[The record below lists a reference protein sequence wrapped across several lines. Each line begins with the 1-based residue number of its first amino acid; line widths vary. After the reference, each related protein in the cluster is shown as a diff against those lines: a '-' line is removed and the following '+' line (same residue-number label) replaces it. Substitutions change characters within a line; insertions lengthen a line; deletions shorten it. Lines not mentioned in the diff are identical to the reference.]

1 MLKNQKFLALL
12 YIIALLAVFQTQ
24 AFAKD
29 EWINIR
35 SKNFNLIGNAS
46 EKDIRKVATKLEQF
60 RETFRI
66 LLPSIKLNSPIPT
79 NVVVFKSA
87 SSYKPFLPRRGD
99 GKADTNIAG
108 YFQPGEDVNYIT
120 LSTEGTDSETYG
132 TIFHEYVHFMVDTT
146 FGKSDVPPW
155 FNEGLAEYYQTFAI
169 EEDQKVKLGLL
180 QDNHLFLLRQNKL
193 IPLET
198 FFKINNYSL
207 HRNGDHS
214 RSIFYAQA
222 WALIHYLI
230 QSKKS
235 AGLGKFLDL
244 VIKDVPPEK
253 AFQDAFQTT
262 YAQMEKDLKKY
273 VDQSSYIAQLITLKE
288 KMSFDADLKVAP
300 LNEADSNAYLG
311 DLMYHSHRYEDAE
324 PLLQKAIALNPNS
337 SMVNTTFGMVKIR
350 QRKFAEAKNYLD
362 KAISDDQKN
371 HAAFYQYAYL
381 LSRESYDDFG
391 MVSAFP
397 KEKAARMREL
407 LQKAIALNPSYTE
420 SYDLYAFVSLVN
432 NENLDE
438 SIGHLRNALRYQPGN
453 QRYAIRIAEIYAR
466 QNKFSEAAAIAEKIA
481 NTADEQQVKSQA
493 ENVLNRIRQQ
503 QAYSEQAERS
513 RKEYEEAI
521 AEAKKNGNR
530 VVIVNNQDEKPMSDA
545 EIAKIDEEAKMRSI
559 NEQLRKIV
567 AGENQVVARIQK
579 IECKGKSITY
589 TIKTDGETFTLTSK
603 DFQGLSLM
611 AFLSDAEN
619 AQISCNAN
627 LSAYNSVLTYKL
639 QPDSKGANRGELLA
653 VDFVP
658 DSFRFIDVSQPDPR
672 IVEAQKKMSE
682 ALATREIPDDE
693 PQSKINMDA
702 AQREAMMRGI
712 KDAMHK
718 LQPGEKQQLGFI
730 EKIECSNKGMI
741 FSFKTA
747 TNIIKLT
754 SASPQ
759 AIQLH
764 AFTPEVSSV
773 QFGCGLKQLDI
784 PVVFTYKETTN
795 QKNSSGELM
804 ILEFMPKTFTLDE

>member
-1 MLKNQKFLALL
+1 MLKNQKFRALL
-12 YIIALLAVFQTQ
+12 YIVALLVVFQTQ

-35 SKNFNLIGNAS
+35 SKNFNLVGNAS

-60 RETFRI
+60 RESFRMI
-66 LLPSIKLNSPIPT
+66 FAQMKLNSAIPT

-87 SSYKPFLPRRGD
+87 SSYKPYKPKRAD
-99 GKADTNIAG
+99 GKIDEWVAG
-108 YFQPGEDVNYIT
+108 YFQSGEDVNYIT
-120 LSTEGTDSETYG
+120 ISTEGEDADTYG

-155 FNEGLAEYYQTFAI
+155 FNEGLAEYYQTYAI
-169 EEDQKVKLGLL
+169 EEDQKVKLGLPQSGHLNLL
-180 QDNHLFLLRQNKL
+180 QQTKL

-198 FFKINNYSL
+198 LFKISNYSL
-207 HRNGDHS
+207 HQNGNHS
-214 RSIFYAQA
+214 RSIFYAQS
-222 WALIHYLI
+222 WALIHYLV
-230 QSKKS
+230 QTGKS
-235 AGLGKFLDL
+235 EGLSKFLSL
-244 VIKDVPPEK
+244 SLKNTPPET
-253 AFQDAFQTT
+253 AFQDAFQMN
-262 YAQMEKDLKKY
+262 YAQMEKELKKY
-273 VDQSSYIAQLITLKE
+273 VAQSTYKYHIVTLKN
-288 KMSFDADLKVAP
+288 KLTFDNEMQVAP
-300 LNEADSNAYLG
+300 MSEADSNTYLG
-311 DLMYHSHRYEDAE
+311 DLMYHTHRYDDAE
-324 PLLQKAIALNPNS
+324 PLLQKAVQLAPNS
-337 SMVNTTFGMVKIR
+337 SMANTTYGMVKIR

-391 MVSAFP
+391 YVSAFP
-397 KEKAARMREL
+397 KEKATRMREL
-407 LQKAIALNPSYTE
+407 LQKAIALNPGYTE
-420 SYDLYAFVSLVN
+420 SYELLAFISLVN

-438 SIGHLRNALRYQPGN
+438 SIANLQKAMRYQPGN

-466 QNKFSEAAAIAEKIA
+466 QEKYKEAAAIAEKIA
-481 NTADEQQVKSQA
+481 NTTDDQQVKSQS
-493 ENVLNRIRQQ
+493 EKVLSQIRQQ
-503 QAYSEQAERS
+503 QNYAEQAEKS
-513 RKEYEEAI
+513 RKDYETML
-521 AEAKKNGNR
+521 AEAKKNGNQ
-530 VVIVNNQDEKPMSDA
+530 VVVLNRRNEKPMSDE
-545 EIAKIDEEAKMRSI
+545 EIAKIDEEARMRSI
-559 NEQLRKIV
+559 NQQIKKV
-567 AGENQVVARIQK
+567 AAGENQVVGRVQK
-579 IECKGKSITY
+579 IECKSKSIVY
-589 TIKTDGETFTLTSK
+589 TVKTDGETFTLTSK

-619 AQISCNAN
+619 AQVSCNAN

-639 QPDSKGANRGELLA
+639 QPDAKNANRGELFA
-653 VDFVP
+653 IDFVP

-682 ALATREIPDDE
+682 DLATREVPDEE
-693 PQSKINMDA
+693 PQRKTDMETARRD
-702 AQREAMMRGI
+702 AMMRGI

-730 EKIECSNKGMI
+730 EKIECNNKGMI

-747 TNIIKLT
+747 TSIIKLT

-759 AIQLH
+759 AVQLH

-795 QKNSSGELM
+795 QKNASGELT
-804 ILEFMPKTFTLDE
+804 ILEFMPKSFTLE